1 MRAAVAVLCALLGI
15 PGGIFANLLV
25 ERIPDRQRLRPLP
38 PARRLTATRL
48 QTLTIVATVALFAGA
63 GVRFGADWVVPGY
76 LVFFLCLVSISV
88 IDSQRQIIP
97 NYIVY
102 PTIFASIPLLALAAL
117 AEGEWDRFGNAM
129 LGATLAWLALFVI
142 HLISPGG
149 MGFGDVRLA
158 FVLGLF
164 LGWISLSHVV
174 TGLFLGVVIIS
185 VVGVVLAVLRLRSLQ
200 EHIAF
205 GPFLAVGS
213 TIAVFAGEAVI
224 RWWSGA

>member
-1 MRAAVAVLCALLGI
+1 MTAAIAVLCALLGVPAGMFTNHVI
-15 PGGIFANLLV
+15 DRV
-25 ERIPDRQRLRPLP
+25 PDRQSLKPV
-38 PARRLTATRL
+38 PALATLYRGVRQSL
-48 QTLTIVATVALFAGA
+48 VIVVIVGLFAGTA
-63 GVRFGADWVVPGY
+63 VRFDAGAVVPAY
-76 LVFFLCLVSISV
+76 LVFFMCLVSISV
-88 IDSQRQIIP
+88 IDADRQIIP

-117 AEGEWDRFGNAM
+117 AGGDWDRFGHAI
-129 LGATLAWLALFVI
+129 LGASIAWLALFLI

-164 LGWISLSHVV
+164 LGWIDLLDVF
-174 TGLFLGVVIIS
+174 TGMFAGVLLICF
-185 VVGVVLAVLRLRSLQ
+185 VGIVLAVLRLRSLQ

-213 TIAVFAGEAVI
+213 TLTVFAGEAI
-224 RWWSGA
+224 NRWWRG